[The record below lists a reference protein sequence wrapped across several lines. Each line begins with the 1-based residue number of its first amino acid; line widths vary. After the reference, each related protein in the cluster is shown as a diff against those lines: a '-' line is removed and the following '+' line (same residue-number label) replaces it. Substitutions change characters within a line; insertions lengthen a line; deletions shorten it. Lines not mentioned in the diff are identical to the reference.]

1 MAADAGIGRDEFDQI
16 DAEVSAVIQRWPE
29 FAAAAELSAAAA
41 ERAAEI
47 HLGVANVLAPEVTA
61 KRGKR
66 RKLWE

>member
-29 FAAAAELSAAAA
+29 FAAAAEIPSATA
-41 ERAAEI
+41 ERAAAI
-47 HLGVANVLAPEVTA
+47 HLGVANVLATEVTA